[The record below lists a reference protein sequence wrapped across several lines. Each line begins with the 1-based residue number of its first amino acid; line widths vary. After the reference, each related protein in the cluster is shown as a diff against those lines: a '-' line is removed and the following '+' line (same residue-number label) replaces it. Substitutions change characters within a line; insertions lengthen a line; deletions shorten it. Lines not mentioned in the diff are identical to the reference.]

1 MTVTNSLLRR
11 VGRHVFLLTLSIAI
25 TADAETVE
33 CEIEPPNDDD
43 GRGDLEGLWATLT
56 EPSS

>member
-1 MTVTNSLLRR
+1 M
-11 VGRHVFLLTLSIAI
+11 FLLTLSIAI